1 MPLLRERYISERSQ
15 MVEIIT
21 IGWSSQSNCLQG
33 YLDFPAVLPSVLSML
48 QSPKIDSDNVQLI
61 LFMLRNVVE
70 ATIEKTDRK
79 KTQILSNKTEVEDA
93 QIGAEE
99 SEESRNDEQMS
110 DDEQTAMN
118 TVGAISVAKE
128 ILRQNVEAI
137 GVNLH
142 LFWSTNQAKLR

>member
-21 IGWSSQSNCLQG
+21 TGWSSQSNCLQG

-70 ATIEKTDRK
+70 ATIDKTDRK
-79 KTQILSNKTEVEDA
+79 KTQIL
-93 QIGAEE
+93 
-99 SEESRNDEQMS
+99 
-110 DDEQTAMN
+110 
-118 TVGAISVAKE
+118 
-128 ILRQNVEAI
+128 
-137 GVNLH
+137 
-142 LFWSTNQAKLR
+142 